1 LICIFAGTIIKNSK
15 NMRKILL
22 ICITAILVF
31 ACKSAA
37 VAPATTEPV
46 SNAPTAKLDK
56 TSQVGMKGNW
66 QITNVTYPGSDYIKV
81 NSFNLAD
88 SKCFVGSTWKFISN
102 NNKGTMTLNNSNCT
116 AFTSE
121 ITWYVNKEGQF
132 VLKILDE
139 GLKSKKVKTGFVL
152 GVANQSE
159 NSFQLIDK
167 INVGNKPTDVVYQFE
182 KVN

>member
-1 LICIFAGTIIKNSK
+1 
-15 NMRKILL
+15 MRKILL
-22 ICITAILVF
+22 ICTMAILVF
-31 ACKSAA
+31 ACKSAS
-37 VAPATTEPV
+37 TTPVTPEPV
-46 SNAPTAKLDK
+46 SNAPMTKLDK
-56 TSQVGMKGNW
+56 TSQVGIKGNW
-66 QITNVTYPGSDYIKV
+66 QITSVTYPGSNYIKV

-88 SKCFVGSTWKFISN
+88 SKCFIGSTWKFISN
-102 NNKGTMTLNNSNCT
+102 NNKGNMTLNSPDCT

-152 GVANQSE
+152 EVRNQTE
-159 NSFQLIDK
+159 TSFELIDK
-167 INVGNKPTDVVYQFE
+167 INVGNKPTDVVYQFQ

>member
-1 LICIFAGTIIKNSK
+1 MYLCTYINLKLK
-15 NMRKILL
+15 KMRKILL
-22 ICITAILVF
+22 ICTMAILVF
-31 ACKSAA
+31 ACKSASNA
-37 VAPATTEPV
+37 AAAPEPV
-46 SNAPTAKLDK
+46 SNAPMTKLDR
-56 TSQVGMKGNW
+56 TSQVAIKGNW
-66 QITNVTYPGSDYIKV
+66 QITNVSYPGSDYIKV

-102 NNKGTMTLNNSNCT
+102 NNKGNMTLNSPSCT
-116 AFTSE
+116 AFTSD

-152 GVANQSE
+152 GVRNQTE
-159 NSFQLIDK
+159 TSFELIDK
-167 INVGNKPTDVVYQFE
+167 INVGNKPTDVVYQFQ

>member
-1 LICIFAGTIIKNSK
+1 MK
-15 NMRKILL
+15 KILL
-22 ICITAILVF
+22 LCIIAIMAF
-31 ACKSAA
+31 ACKSASTVPA
-37 VAPATTEPV
+37 APEQV
-46 SNAPTAKLDK
+46 SNAPMTKLDK

-66 QITNVTYPGSDYIKV
+66 QITNVSYPGSDYIKV

-88 SKCFVGSTWKFISN
+88 SKCFIGSTWNFISN
-102 NNKGTMTLNNSNCT
+102 NNKGSMTLNSPNCT
-116 AFTSE
+116 GFTSA

-139 GLKSKKVKTGFVL
+139 GLKAKNVKTGFIL

-167 INVGNKPTDVVYQFE
+167 INVGNNPTNVVYQFQR
-182 KVN
+182 VN

>member
-1 LICIFAGTIIKNSK
+1 
-15 NMRKILL
+15 MRKILL
-22 ICITAILVF
+22 ICTMAILVF
-31 ACKSAA
+31 ACKSAST
-37 VAPATTEPV
+37 APATPEPV
-46 SNAPTAKLDK
+46 SNAPITKLDK
-56 TSQVGMKGNW
+56 TSQVAIKGNW
-66 QITNVTYPGSDYIKV
+66 QITNVSYPGSDYIKV

-102 NNKGTMTLNNSNCT
+102 NNKGNMTLNSPSCA
-116 AFTSE
+116 AFTSD

-152 GVANQSE
+152 GVRNQTE
-159 NSFQLIDK
+159 TSFELIDK
-167 INVGNKPTDVVYQFE
+167 INVGNNPTAVVYQFQ

>member
-1 LICIFAGTIIKNSK
+1 
-15 NMRKILL
+15 MRKILL
-22 ICITAILVF
+22 ICTMAILVF
-31 ACKSAA
+31 ACKSGST
-37 VAPATTEPV
+37 APTTPEPV
-46 SNAPTAKLDK
+46 SNAPMTKLDK
-56 TSQVGMKGNW
+56 TSQVGIKGNW
-66 QITNVTYPGSDYIKV
+66 QITSVTYPGSDYIKV

-102 NNKGTMTLNNSNCT
+102 NNKGTMTLNSSSCT

-182 KVN
+182 KINQ